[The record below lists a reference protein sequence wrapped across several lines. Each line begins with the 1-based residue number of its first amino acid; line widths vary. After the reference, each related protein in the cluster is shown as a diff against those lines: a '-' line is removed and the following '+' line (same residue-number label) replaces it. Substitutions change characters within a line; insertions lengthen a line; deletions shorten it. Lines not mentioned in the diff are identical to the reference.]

1 MSVKNLKNKLNNIL
15 TKDKSES
22 VVVSINGKWG
32 VGKTYFWHQFKE
44 QLTDKKVAYVS
55 LFGKETISSIRT
67 DIFLQVISKKQK
79 AWWHATTKHIK
90 DITIP
95 YIGIGITLPDK
106 QDFKDIIVCFDD
118 FERLSSSMELEEVLG
133 LISELKEQKN
143 CSVVMILNE
152 DELRDNKET
161 LDKYKEK
168 LIDYEFSYDPSPSES
183 LEILQDKLTA
193 FKEYPLE
200 SYLEEHKV
208 NNIRVISRIIH
219 TLNDFSFI
227 QSYIKDTPEV
237 TTEIV
242 DSIIEIAAINA
253 QTSSFLKLIE
263 YANKRILPVSDA
275 SDKLEKNK
283 KYEDLLSLVD
293 GDDKY
298 HKALFLKSNVVSS
311 LFEYCQTSLIDK
323 QSFIE
328 IVEVKINNRNLYS
341 VYKGIREKY
350 EKHLYDMSYKNKAYV
365 LDLWNTLKE
374 QGNKI
379 IIAEDI
385 YLHPRAFIFYI
396 KQLEEL
402 DVKNKA
408 RYHDFALE
416 CLKDFIENNP
426 SWRKGEFNPQA
437 LLGFD
442 PELDEY
448 DKQCTVKNQQNT
460 INSSEEIRG
469 LMRDVIENGKSDE
482 ALSQIQKRDIRRYI
496 LNDARYF
503 KETFDFLMDSRRYT
517 TESLRKYVGNIGS
530 VLKELSLSENSDH
543 AYKAKEALDYLVEKG
558 VIKPLNSDDISK

>member
-1 MSVKNLKNKLNNIL
+1 MSVKDLKKKLNNIL
-15 TKDKSES
+15 TKDES

-44 QLTDKKVAYVS
+44 QLTDKKVAYIS

-67 DIFLQVISKKQK
+67 DVFLQVIPKKQK
-79 AWWHATTKHIK
+79 AWHATAKHIK

-133 LISELKEQKN
+133 FISELKEQKN

-152 DELRDNKET
+152 DQLKDNKET

-168 LIDYEFSYDPSPSES
+168 LIDYEFSYDPKPSES

-193 FKEYPLE
+193 FKEYPLQK
-200 SYLEEHKV
+200 YLTRHKI
-208 NNIRVISRIIH
+208 NNIRVISRIINA
-219 TLNDFSFI
+219 LNDFSFI
-227 QSYIKDTPEV
+227 ESDIKDVPEV

-242 DSIIEIAAINA
+242 GSIIEIAAINA
-253 QTSSFLKLIE
+253 QTSSFLELIE
-263 YANKRILPVSDA
+263 YANKRIPPVSDA
-275 SDKLEKNK
+275 SDKLKRNK
-283 KYEDLLSLVD
+283 KYEDLLSLISRE
-293 GDDKY
+293 
-298 HKALFLKSNVVSS
+298 HKAYFLKSDIVSK
-311 LFEYCQTSLIDK
+311 LFEYCQTSLTDEE
-323 QSFIE
+323 SFKK
-328 IVEVKINNRNLYS
+328 IVRSKINNQSLYS
-341 VYKGIREKY
+341 IYKDIRAKQD
-350 EKHLYDMSYKNKAYV
+350 KHLYDMQYKNEVYV
-365 LDLWNTLKE
+365 SDLWNILKK

-379 IIAEDI
+379 IIAEDT
-385 YLHPRAFIFYI
+385 YLHPGAFIFYI
-396 KQLEEL
+396 EQLETL

-408 RYHDFALE
+408 QYHNFALK
-416 CLKDFIENNP
+416 CLKDFIENNIG
-426 SWRKGEFNPQA
+426 WIRDDKFGHAQA
-437 LLGFD
+437 LLGFE
-442 PELDEY
+442 PKLDEY
-448 DKQCTVKNQQNT
+448 DKQCTATNQQNT

-530 VLKELSLSENSDH
+530 VLKELSLSKNSDH

>member
-1 MSVKNLKNKLNNIL
+1 MSVKDLKKKLNNIL
-15 TKDKSES
+15 TKDES

-44 QLTDKKVAYVS
+44 QLTDKKVAYIS

-283 KYEDLLSLVD
+283 KYEDLLSLISNR
-293 GDDKY
+293 
-298 HKALFLKSNVVSS
+298 HKIYGYEAYFLKSDIVSK
-311 LFEYCQTSLIDK
+311 LFEYCQTSLPDEE
-323 QSFIE
+323 SFKK
-328 IVEVKINNRNLYS
+328 IVRSKINNQSLYS
-341 VYKGIREKY
+341 RHKGIL
-350 EKHLYDMSYKNKAYV
+350 EKHQYDMQYKKKV
-365 LDLWNTLKE
+365 FVSDLWNFLKE
-374 QGNKI
+374 QNI
-379 IIAEDI
+379 IIDKDASHLNPET
-385 YLHPRAFIFYI
+385 FIFYI
-396 KQLEEL
+396 EKL
-402 DVKNKA
+402 KA
-408 RYHDFALE
+408 LNAKDKAEYHDFALK
-416 CLKDFIENNP
+416 CLKGYIENNP
-426 SWRKGEFNPQA
+426 SWRKDIIDLQA

-460 INSSEEIRG
+460 INSSEKIIG

-482 ALSQIQKRDIRRYI
+482 ALSQIQKQKIKQYI
-496 LNDARYF
+496 LSDQRYF
-503 KETFDFLMDSRRYT
+503 KETFYFLMDSRYT

-530 VLKELSLSENSDH
+530 VLKELSLSKNSDH
-543 AYKAKEALDYLVEKG
+543 AYKAKEALDSLVKREGGMEKL
-558 VIKPLNSDDISK
+558 LNSNDISK